1 MEDFKKR
8 LAEEAEFKLS
18 EETMNLFCSCMEEVH
33 IKKYDY
39 MIKSGDIDNNIYIVK
54 DGIIRRTHEVGDK
67 IMTNSFA
74 IKGSVLMSWHCYYY
88 NQPSYSQFQ
97 ACCDSV
103 LMKVT
108 KAKFDEL
115 IATSHE
121 FAQWALSL
129 AHGTLYYQ
137 EFKSRAIKGTEKT
150 EMSTENPRAVTQAVR
165 VVPMLAPMITPMA
178 LPRVRRPAFTKLT
191 TMIVVAEEDC
201 TRAVTPRPVSTR
213 LNLFEV
219 ICARKDLNLSP
230 AVF

>member
-137 EFKSRAIKGTEKT
+137 EFKSRAIKGTVKERYTSLIKGRPEIIQKVPLGFIASYLGITQSHLSRMRNELAKEK
-150 EMSTENPRAVTQAVR
+150 
-165 VVPMLAPMITPMA
+165 
-178 LPRVRRPAFTKLT
+178 
-191 TMIVVAEEDC
+191 
-201 TRAVTPRPVSTR
+201 
-213 LNLFEV
+213 
-219 ICARKDLNLSP
+219 
-230 AVF
+230 

>member
-8 LAEEAEFKLS
+8 LAEEAEYKLS
-18 EETMNLFCSCMEEVH
+18 EETMNMFCSCMEEVH

-137 EFKSRAIKGTEKT
+137 EFKSRAIKGTVKERYTSLIKGRPEIIQKVPLGFIASYLGITQSHLSRMRNELAKEK
-150 EMSTENPRAVTQAVR
+150 
-165 VVPMLAPMITPMA
+165 
-178 LPRVRRPAFTKLT
+178 
-191 TMIVVAEEDC
+191 
-201 TRAVTPRPVSTR
+201 
-213 LNLFEV
+213 
-219 ICARKDLNLSP
+219 
-230 AVF
+230 

>member
-1 MEDFKKR
+1 
-8 LAEEAEFKLS
+8 
-18 EETMNLFCSCMEEVH
+18 MNLFCSCMEEVH

-54 DGIIRRTHEVGDK
+54 DCIIRRTHEVGDK

-137 EFKSRAIKGTEKT
+137 EFKSKAIKGTVKERYTSLIKGRPEIIQKVPLGFIASYLGITQSHLSRMRNELAKEK
-150 EMSTENPRAVTQAVR
+150 
-165 VVPMLAPMITPMA
+165 
-178 LPRVRRPAFTKLT
+178 
-191 TMIVVAEEDC
+191 
-201 TRAVTPRPVSTR
+201 
-213 LNLFEV
+213 
-219 ICARKDLNLSP
+219 
-230 AVF
+230 